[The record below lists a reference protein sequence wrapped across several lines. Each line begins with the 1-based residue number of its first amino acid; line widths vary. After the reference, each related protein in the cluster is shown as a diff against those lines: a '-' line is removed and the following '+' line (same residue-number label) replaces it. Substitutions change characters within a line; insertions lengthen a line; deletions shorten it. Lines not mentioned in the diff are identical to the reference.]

1 MTVEARLRVIYG
13 DTDQMGVVYYANYL
27 RYFEFARSEYFRAKG
42 GSYRELEQEGRHL
55 PVIEASCSYKAAARY
70 DDVIVIR
77 LEVTELKRA
86 SFTFAYEIRR
96 AADERLLCTG
106 TTLHACID
114 SDGKPVRIPDEVAQA
129 IERPTAGAPAAR

>member
-42 GSYRELEQEGRHL
+42 GNYRELEKQGKHL
-55 PVIEASCSYKAAARY
+55 PVVEVHCAYKAAARY

-77 LEVTELKRA
+77 ADVTELRRA
-86 SFTFAYEIRR
+86 SLIFTYEIRR
-96 AADERLLCTG
+96 DGDERLLCTG
-106 TTLHACID
+106 TTVHACID
-114 SDGKPVRIPDEVAQA
+114 RDGKPVRIPDEVAQA
-129 IERPTAGAPAAR
+129 IERPIVGAPAAR